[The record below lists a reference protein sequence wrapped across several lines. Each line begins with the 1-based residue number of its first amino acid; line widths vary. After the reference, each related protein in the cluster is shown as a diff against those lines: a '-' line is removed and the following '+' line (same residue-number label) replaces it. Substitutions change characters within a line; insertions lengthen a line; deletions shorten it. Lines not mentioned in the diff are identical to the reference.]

1 MLLRILFFSTL
12 MIPFFTQAQSGP
24 GGVGNSTNNGVWL
37 RAGDLTQPNSTPV
50 GNWSDVS
57 GNDNDGLQTDA
68 TKQPLFITNSA
79 MNGQPV
85 VRLDG
90 TDDLVEIR
98 DNNLLDGGSGQTFLV
113 ALRPNNLDGSAALG
127 ILGKRITFT
136 TSTEYAYTWF
146 FWTNNHLYAD
156 INTSND
162 RFNTSTTFSNG
173 TNYLLAL
180 DYDGSQPSNQRTRIY
195 HAGEVV
201 RTSGESS
208 TSIVNSNQDLV
219 LGALNK
225 NYHTHLSADYAEV
238 IQYNFS
244 LNDAQHIIVHNYL
257 SAKYNIPLNAND
269 VYMHD
274 EPSNGNFDHE
284 VAGIGRVDAANAHA
298 HARGSGIVEVI
309 APSQLDDNEFLLWGH
324 DNGPLTMA
332 AATGLPSSINSRL
345 GRIWR
350 ASEVNQA
357 GTPVDVGS
365 ITMRWDL
372 SAQPSFNI
380 SDLRLL
386 IDTNNDGS
394 FADETPISGAT
405 DLGSGLIAF
414 ANVTALN
421 NNARFTLGSTQ
432 IQTLPVELTYFEATA
447 RSRQVHLNWATA
459 SEKNSAY
466 FEVQR
471 STDAQTWTTIDQVT
485 AAGNTLQTIHYN
497 SSDEAPLTGWSY
509 YRLRQVDLDGTTML
523 SAVRAVQLDAVSE
536 SLQVYPN
543 PTTDY
548 LFLESTISTET
559 RVRVF
564 DNLGKEVTHL
574 VGTQGKASTRLRLDL
589 RALPVGIYVVKTP
602 TQVRQ
607 IQKR

>member
-1 MLLRILFFSTL
+1 